1 MSFHED
7 SVQATDDEEQETEQ
21 CSVCWKN
28 MSADDER
35 FGTGRCL
42 DCEIDVERC
51 AHCDRELTPPAHWRG
66 EESGYR
72 FCFRCTTTCACVLC
86 GRHVHRDTLRVH
98 QAEWRCREESLSHT
112 LRRNGWHALP
122 EDAEGEKLGQA
133 LKRRGFHVRTAP
145 SGFVD
150 GAAAFPKR
158 WSHHVELWQ
167 REVWAPEAPEW
178 PRKELKAVTERVT
191 AICAMEA
198 LAG

>member
-7 SVQATDDEEQETEQ
+7 SVQAQDDEEQETEQ

-28 MSADDER
+28 MRVADES

-51 AHCDRELTPPAHWRG
+51 AYCDRELNPPAAWQNAR
-66 EESGYR
+66 EDR
-72 FCFRCTTTCACVLC
+72 FCFRCMTTCACVLC

-98 QAEWRCREESLSHT
+98 QAEWRCREEALSHV
-112 LRRNGWHALP
+112 LRRNGWYALP
-122 EDAEGEKLGQA
+122 EDAVGEKLHRA

-150 GAAAFPKR
+150 GAPAFPKR
-158 WSHHVELWQ
+158 WSHHVEFWQ
-167 REVWAPEAPEW
+167 REVCAPEAPEW

-191 AICAMEA
+191 AICAMEV